1 VERERGKGKEGG
13 ESIHPSTPI
22 RQLLNGILYAGW
34 WRVRK
39 RKGKVDSCPFRKKN
53 KNFLDFQSVLLEPS
67 ESLNTGLLYLFPSH
81 VCRASKQDGAGH
93 IMAPSWWHFL

>member
-34 WRVRK
+34 WRVRQRK
-39 RKGKVDSCPFRKKN
+39 RKGGKLLPFWREKN
-53 KNFLDFQSVLLEPS
+53 ENFLDL
-67 ESLNTGLLYLFPSH
+67 
-81 VCRASKQDGAGH
+81 
-93 IMAPSWWHFL
+93 